1 MHVTRFRYRW
11 AFLELCI
18 PLNVESQ
25 VLKKYEDEFF
35 NVVDPK
41 LHLLRLKHKKVI
53 TEALI
58 SKIETADSE
67 DAKYILF
74 EHLLHNADVDAL
86 RAYCK
91 MAIAADA
98 FPKMQ
103 KLGEKM
109 LIDLALE
116 GIFVRSMWSH
126 MLVCVYEIVCV
137 CVHMCCVCVVC
148 ACVLC

>member
-1 MHVTRFRYRW
+1 M
-11 AFLELCI
+11 LELCI
-18 PLNVESQ
+18 PLNVELQ

-35 NVVDPK
+35 NVVNPK
-41 LHLLRLKHKKVI
+41 LLLPRLKHKKVI
-53 TEALI
+53 TEGLI

-74 EHLLHNADVDAL
+74 EHLLHNADFAAL
-86 RAYCK
+86 REYCK

-109 LIDLALE
+109 LNELALE
-116 GIFVRSMWSH
+116 GMFVR
-126 MLVCVYEIVCV
+126 
-137 CVHMCCVCVVC
+137 
-148 ACVLC
+148 

>member
-1 MHVTRFRYRW
+1 MCTTYFWW

-18 PLNVESQ
+18 LLNVELQ

-35 NVVDPK
+35 SVVDPK
-41 LHLLRLKHKKVI
+41 LHLPRLKRKKVI

-67 DAKYILF
+67 DAKDILF
-74 EHLLHNADVDAL
+74 EHLLHNADIATL
-86 RAYCK
+86 TEYCK

-109 LIDLALE
+109 LKELTVE
-116 GIFVRSMWSH
+116 GI
-126 MLVCVYEIVCV
+126 Y
-137 CVHMCCVCVVC
+137 
-148 ACVLC
+148 

>member
-1 MHVTRFRYRW
+1 M
-11 AFLELCI
+11 LELCI

-35 NVVDPK
+35 NVVNPK
-41 LHLLRLKHKKVI
+41 LHLLRLKRKKVI
-53 TEALI
+53 TESLI

-67 DAKYILF
+67 DAKDILF
-74 EHLLHNADVDAL
+74 EHLLHNADDAIL
-86 RAYCK
+86 REYCK

-109 LIDLALE
+109 LNELALE
-116 GIFVRSMWSH
+116 GMFVRAMWSH
-126 MLVCVYEIVCV
+126 MLVCMGVGVYLLTV
-137 CVHMCCVCVVC
+137 
-148 ACVLC
+148 

>member
-1 MHVTRFRYRW
+1 MHAGQCICHTLCMYAFVCTYSRYWW
-11 AFLELCI
+11 AVLELCI

-25 VLKKYEDEFF
+25 VLKKYEDEFL

-41 LHLLRLKHKKVI
+41 LHLPRLKHKKVI

-67 DAKYILF
+67 DAKDILF
-74 EHLLHNADVDAL
+74 EHLLHNADIAAL
-86 RAYCK
+86 TEYCK

-109 LIDLALE
+109 LKELTVE
-116 GIFVRSMWSH
+116 GI
-126 MLVCVYEIVCV
+126 C
-137 CVHMCCVCVVC
+137 
-148 ACVLC
+148 